1 MVWSVAL
8 ALVLSG
14 GQALAAENP
23 ADAQQAIGPVS
34 PAFPDVPPNH
44 WAFEAVEKL
53 RKAGIM
59 IGYPDGTFG
68 GAATRDPEQAHSVSQ
83 RAASAPE
90 STGPEPRLARVST
103 FRGTTGDAVECSVSW
118 TW

>member
-8 ALVLSG
+8 MSVLSG

-23 ADAQQAIGPVS
+23 ADAQQSVRPVS
-34 PAFPDVPPNH
+34 PPFPDVPRNH
-44 WAFEAVEKL
+44 WAFEAVERV

-68 GAATRDPEQAHSVSQ
+68 GPAARNPEAAGSLAQ
-83 RAASAPE
+83 RASSTPASTRRAPNLA
-90 STGPEPRLARVST
+90 RLAD
-103 FRGTTGDAVECSVSW
+103 FRGTTGRAVRCSVWW